1 MVYPSNSIRKLSSGE
16 QVNNETPREPA
27 GSLSI
32 NRPTEL
38 GCQGT
43 HLIPARSPLT
53 VLLSLTASPA
63 QLERDLLAEEANKI
77 VDIQL
82 LTPFFWYF
90 YELIF
95 LGTCRACVLHL

>member
-1 MVYPSNSIRKLSSGE
+1 MVYPSNSFRKLSSGE

-63 QLERDLLAEEANKI
+63 QLERDLLAEEAKI